1 MRAVSAG
8 CARRPQDEKPR
19 GVRMEPMDIL
29 KIIAVAGALLI
40 ALYGINRLDARM
52 KAKNQGFGPNTLRAL
67 GLVIFLPTLVVLAV
81 VTDFRT
87 EVLAALLG
95 TVAGY
100 VLSQS
105 TADGE

>member
-1 MRAVSAG
+1 
-8 CARRPQDEKPR
+8 
-19 GVRMEPMDIL
+19 
-29 KIIAVAGALLI
+29 
-40 ALYGINRLDARM
+40 
-52 KAKNQGFGPNTLRAL
+52 
-67 GLVIFLPTLVVLAV
+67 

-105 TADGE
+105 TADDQ

>member
-1 MRAVSAG
+1 
-8 CARRPQDEKPR
+8 
-19 GVRMEPMDIL
+19 MED
-29 KIIAVAGALLI
+29 LLGN
-40 ALYGINRLDARM
+40 AP
-52 KAKNQGFGPNTLRAL
+52 GP
-67 GLVIFLPTLVVLAV
+67 FLIVLAV

-105 TADGE
+105 TGDDQ